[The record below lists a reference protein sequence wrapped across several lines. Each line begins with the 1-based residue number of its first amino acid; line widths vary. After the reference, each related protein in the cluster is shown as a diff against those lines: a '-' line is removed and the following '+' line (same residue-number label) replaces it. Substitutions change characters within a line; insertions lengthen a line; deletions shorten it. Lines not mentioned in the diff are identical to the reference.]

1 MLHTILRKLMS
12 AMLSPP
18 SAIGDRS
25 NTCELISVPKEW
37 SSEIISDTLVH
48 HFIQDCGAKSP
59 RDLWFTRQSNCG
71 GSKTSVTQNM
81 YTVYLLYIQFQ
92 VCRTFLVPHTN
103 SLSCKHSS
111 GWPSHAPSISRY
123 LLSLTA
129 YSFGYFLRVPAAA
142 QTQQQVDLCTEN
154 CLFRAAV
161 PSGASTGIYEAAGKL
176 LPLML
181 TICSYSHT

>member
-71 GSKTSVTQNM
+71 GSKTSVMQNM

-92 VCRTFLVPHTN
+92 VCRTFLVPHKFTILQAFLRLALT
-103 SLSCKHSS
+103 SPK
-111 GWPSHAPSISRY
+111 Y
-123 LLSLTA
+123 LQVSPFLTA

-142 QTQQQVDLCTEN
+142 QTQQPGGFVHRE
-154 CLFRAAV
+154 
-161 PSGASTGIYEAAGKL
+161 
-176 LPLML
+176 LPLPC
-181 TICSYSHT
+181 CSAQRCFYRYLRGCWETSSFDAHNL

>member
-71 GSKTSVTQNM
+71 GSKTSVMQNM

-92 VCRTFLVPHTN
+92 VCRTFLVPHKFTI
-103 SLSCKHSS
+103 LQAFLRLALTCPK
-111 GWPSHAPSISRY
+111 Y
-123 LLSLTA
+123 LQVSPFLTA